1 MSKNNMKDINFL
13 VKIMNDRKIIY
24 RDTGKTISVPYI
36 KGGNVEKPPKWFQ
49 YWSDNIFVPFVKEM
63 KDFKEEVTTFMEEQ
77 KEFNK
82 NIEHKVDA
90 ILECPTIKKE
100 IKL

>member
-24 RDTGKTISVPYI
+24 RDTGKTISVPYS

-49 YWSDNIFVPFVKEM
+49 YWSDNVFVPFVQKQEA
-63 KDFKEEVTTFMEEQ
+63 FNNEV
-77 KEFNK
+77 KSRLDSL
-82 NIEHKVDA
+82 EHKVDA

>member
-24 RDTGKTISVPYI
+24 RDTGKTISVPYT

-49 YWSDNIFVPFVKEM
+49 YWSDNVFVPFVKEM
-63 KDFKEEVTTFMEEQ
+63 NEFKTKQES
-77 KEFNK
+77 FNER
-82 NIEHKVDA
+82 IEHKVNA